1 MGNTVLPFQGIF
13 VKGRKVLDAV
23 LLTNEVVEEYRILR
37 NKMLIVKVDFEKSFD
52 LEYWDFLDS
61 VFDKT

>member
-1 MGNTVLPFQGIF
+1 M
-13 VKGRKVLDAV
+13 KGRKILDAV

-52 LEYWDFLDS
+52 LKYWDFLDS